1 MKIMSSSCVAKKMSN
16 ISNTILPHLARL
28 CLVSSFIDASVSLW
42 FQWEDQKEY
51 LVISWGCTTNI
62 ATSFLIFNLVGQLGS
77 VTMILTRFFVRSAC
91 LIVICTVIFQAIA
104 FKELL
109 KLQFLFRNVSLLG
122 SLLLVVADTLLEE
135 KSHYAGLPSL
145 GQNKTKKYLLLVGR
159 ILTLCMFEMVLSFDM
174 STNQIIQN
182 IAGSLLMVLFTVG
195 YKTRLSAL
203 VMVIWLTSL
212 NITFNA
218 WWKIPYDNQVR
229 LLIQYEFFQRVSVI
243 GGLLMLIS
251 LGAGDVSIDAQKKKW

>member
-1 MKIMSSSCVAKKMSN
+1 MSSSCGAKKMGN
-16 ISNTILPHLARL
+16 ILNTVLPHLARL

-51 LVISWGCTTNI
+51 LVTSWGCTTNI
-62 ATSFLIFNLVGQLGS
+62 ATSFLIFNFIGQLGS
-77 VTMILTRFFVRSAC
+77 VTMILSRFCVRSAC
-91 LIVICTVIFQAIA
+91 LILFCLVILQAIA
-104 FKELL
+104 YKELL
-109 KLQFLFRNVSLLG
+109 KMQFLFRNVSLLG
-122 SLLLVVADTLLEE
+122 ALLLVVAETLVEE
-135 KSHYAGLPSL
+135 KSQYAGLPSL
-145 GQNKTKKYLLLVGR
+145 GQNKTKKYLLLAGR
-159 ILTLCMFEMVLSFDM
+159 ILMLCMFEMILKFDM

-182 IAGSLLMVLFTVG
+182 IASSLLMALFTVG

-203 VMVIWLTSL
+203 LMIIWLTSL
-212 NITFNA
+212 NISFNA
-218 WWKIPYDNQVR
+218 WWKIPADNQVR

>member
-1 MKIMSSSCVAKKMSN
+1 MEIMSSSLVAKKMTN
-16 ISNTILPHLARL
+16 LTNTILPHLARL

-77 VTMILTRFFVRSAC
+77 VTMILTRFCVRSAC
-91 LIVICTVIFQAIA
+91 LIVFCSVILQAIA
-104 FKELL
+104 YKELL
-109 KLQFLFRNVSLLG
+109 KLPLLFRNVSLLG
-122 SLLLVVADTLLEE
+122 SLLLVVAETLVEE
-135 KSHYAGLPSL
+135 KSQYAGLPSL
-145 GQNKTKKYLLLVGR
+145 GQNKTKKYLLLAGR
-159 ILTLCMFEMVLSFDM
+159 ILMLCMFEMVLRVDM

-203 VMVIWLTSL
+203 LMIIWLTSL
-212 NITFNA
+212 NISFNA
-218 WWKIPYDNQVR
+218 WWNTPYDN
-229 LLIQYEFFQRVSVI
+229 
-243 GGLLMLIS
+243 
-251 LGAGDVSIDAQKKKW
+251 